1 MNITVCGAGP
11 AGFGMAACLVST
23 GHAVTLYEMP
33 EYAAKLAP
41 FKNSLTL
48 RSVGRVPGDW
58 PLRGVT
64 TDPAQALQNADA
76 VFVVMHAAAHAMLGR
91 LFAPFTRKEQLFVLC
106 PGYIGGTLELSQSLA
121 AAGARELPAC
131 IEASSLPITANM
143 DGDAVKI
150 KAWKRGFTV
159 FCPAGLRQH
168 EIPKWFEKMYAPIDF
183 TASPIEPGLNEIN
196 IVVHCVNSLLNP
208 SRVDGGAKWLFYREG
223 LSPAIVRFIEAVD
236 AERVELERALG
247 LAPRRLTDMLWQFYG
262 DQGMAT
268 PEEGLYTQLST
279 FGSFATVPGPLSWEH
294 RFISEDLR
302 CGIVPMYHL
311 GEQAGV
317 PMPATRAAIELA
329 SRITGRDELAIGRRV
344 QAV

>member
-1 MNITVCGAGP
+1 MTESLDKTDIAILRILQENARITV
-11 AGFGMAACLVST
+11 
-23 GHAVTLYEMP
+23 
-33 EYAAKLAP
+33 KDLALKVHLSP
-41 FKNSLTL
+41 T
-48 RSVGRVPGDW
+48 P
-58 PLRGVT
+58 
-64 TDPAQALQNADA
+64 
-76 VFVVMHAAAHAMLGR
+76 VFERMRR
-91 LFAPFTRKEQLFVLC
+91 LESG
-106 PGYIGGTLELSQSLA
+106 GYIQRYTAVLSP
-121 AAGARELPAC
+121 ARL
-131 IEASSLPITANM
+131 
-143 DGDAVKI
+143 G
-150 KAWKRGFTV
+150 RGFTV

-208 SRVDGGAKWLFYREG
+208 SRVDGRAKWLFYREG

-247 LAPRRLTDMLWQFYG
+247 LTPRRLTDMLWQFYG